1 MTYNFQISTQN
12 EVIAKLILEMLKGVE
27 GIVIEPIGEK
37 IDILDELS
45 DEEQEILQYAI
56 KESENEENL
65 IPQQIITNYF
75 EQWKER

>member
-65 IPQQIITNYF
+65 IPQQTITNYF

>member
-27 GIVIEPIGEK
+27 GIVIEPIVEK
-37 IDILDELS
+37 VDILDELS
-45 DEEQEILQYAI
+45 DEEQEILQYAM

-65 IPQQIITNYF
+65 IPQQTITNYF

>member
-12 EVIAKLILEMLKGVE
+12 EVIAKVILEMLKGVE
-27 GIVIEPIGEK
+27 GIVIEPIVEK

-45 DEEQEILQYAI
+45 DEEQETLQSAMR
-56 KESENEENL
+56 ESENEENL
-65 IPQQIITNYF
+65 IPQQTITNYF

>member
-27 GIVIEPIGEK
+27 GIVIEPIVEK
-37 IDILDELS
+37 VDILDELS
-45 DEEQEILQYAI
+45 DEEQEILQYAM
-56 KESENEENL
+56 KENENEENL
-65 IPQQIITNYF
+65 IPQQTITNYF

>member
-37 IDILDELS
+37 IDILDDLS

-65 IPQQIITNYF
+65 IPQQTITNYF